1 MTALATVAVA
11 FAMFSAIPVP
21 QPVWNERNMRYALCA
36 FPLIGIVC
44 GLAWAGWAWMAGAL
58 AFPPLLRAG
67 GLCLAPVLIT
77 GGIHLDGYA
86 DTSDALASCAEPAR
100 KREILADPHCG
111 AFAVIRLCVY
121 FTAYLALCAAVEP
134 TPRAVLAMGLG
145 FVLER
150 ALSGW
155 AIATFPLS
163 KNTGLA
169 HTFAT
174 GADKRRCRRV
184 LAVVAAAAALGMA
197 AAYGAIG
204 AAMMLAVLATFAQ
217 YRFDICRRFGGLSGD
232 LAGWFVQRAELW
244 MLAALA
250 AGQLIAGRLV

>member
-36 FPLIGIVC
+36 FPLIGVVC
-44 GLAWAGWAWMAGAL
+44 GLAWAGWAWLAGAL

-134 TPRAVLAMGLG
+134 TPRAVLAMGL
-145 FVLER
+145 VLYLFRKNRKVQVAAFCAYYILYGVVYMGLMASYLPDFTWTQLFTRYYEIYGILAAPLMLWYNGER
-150 ALSGW
+150 GGGHKALFYVFYPAHVYILYALSW
-155 AIATFPLS
+155 
-163 KNTGLA
+163 GL
-169 HTFAT
+169 
-174 GADKRRCRRV
+174 
-184 LAVVAAAAALGMA
+184 
-197 AAYGAIG
+197 Y
-204 AAMMLAVLATFAQ
+204 
-217 YRFDICRRFGGLSGD
+217 
-232 LAGWFVQRAELW
+232 LW
-244 MLAALA
+244 LK
-250 AGQLIAGRLV
+250 